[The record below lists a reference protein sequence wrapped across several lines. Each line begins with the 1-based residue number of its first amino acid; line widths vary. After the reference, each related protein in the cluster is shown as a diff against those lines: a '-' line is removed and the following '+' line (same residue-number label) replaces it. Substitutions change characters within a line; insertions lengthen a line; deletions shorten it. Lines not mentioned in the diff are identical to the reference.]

1 MSGDDTKVKILGI
14 VGTPIKDGNCQ
25 YILEEALRTAEEEG
39 HAEIELIHLEDYRIE
54 YCIGCEGCLRNVHRL
69 QKKIGFDV
77 IPVPVKEYNCTIQDD
92 MEIIHK
98 KMLEADGII
107 LAAPVY
113 IATVPGQVKTFID
126 RCRTFV
132 HDYRL
137 RGKTSAPLTVAFY
150 RNAGEDTTLQ
160 MMIISLLAIGLSVV
174 AFGASTVS
182 TKEGAGELIKDT
194 RFAVKDD
201 WLGMAAV
208 KGVGSQVAQS
218 ALHVKTGKR
227 ALDEAGIKLSP
238 QPWFVFPESN
248 ITAGE

>member
-1 MSGDDTKVKILGI
+1 MNPDDFKVKILGI

-25 YILEEALRTAEEEG
+25 YMLEEALAVAEDEG
-39 HAEIELIHLEDYRIE
+39 RVESELIHLQDYRIE
-54 YCIGCEGCLRNVHRL
+54 YCAGCEGCLRRVHKL
-69 QKKIGFDV
+69 QKEIGFDV
-77 IPVPVKEYNCTIQDD
+77 IPVPVKAYNCTIKDD
-92 MEIIHK
+92 MEQLHR

-137 RGKTSAPLTVAFY
+137 RGKVAAPLTVAFF

-160 MMIISLLAIGLSVV
+160 MMNLSLLAIGLTVV

-182 TKEGAGELIKDT
+182 TREGVGMPIRET
-194 RFAVKDD
+194 RFAVKEDQ
-201 WLGMAAV
+201 LGMTAV
-208 KGVGSQVAQS
+208 KGVGSQVAQA
-218 ALHVKTGKR
+218 ALQMKAGKLALER
-227 ALDEAGIKLSP
+227 AGVMLKSKA
-238 QPWFVFPESN
+238 WFPVP
-248 ITAGE
+248 GQ

>member
-1 MSGDDTKVKILGI
+1 MNADDMKVKILGI

-25 YILEEALRTAEEEG
+25 YMLEEALKVAASEG
-39 HAEIELIHLEDYRIE
+39 RAEIELIHLQDYRIE
-54 YCIGCEGCLRNVHRL
+54 YCVGCEGCLRRVHKL
-69 QKKIGFDV
+69 QKEVGFDV
-77 IPVPVKEYNCTIQDD
+77 IPVPVKEYNCGIKDD
-92 MEIIHK
+92 MESIHK

-137 RGKTSAPLTVAFY
+137 RGKVAAPLTVAFY

-160 MMIISLLAIGLSVV
+160 IMIISLLAIGLTVV

-182 TKEGAGELIKDT
+182 TKEGAGMPIRET
-194 RFAVKDD
+194 RFAVREDE
-201 WLGMAAV
+201 LGMTAV
-208 KGVGSQVAQS
+208 KGVGSQVAQA
-218 ALHVKTGKR
+218 ALQMKAGKL
-227 ALDEAGIKLSP
+227 ALDDAGLHLKP
-238 QPWFVFPESN
+238 RAWFP
-248 ITAGE
+248 APGQ